1 MPLESFR
8 FLILSDKFSCEK
20 NVVYQWNSPT
30 RFLFLRNEWHRSEN
44 ISGSEQD
51 EVVTYRDMPLQSG
64 LMTRPL
70 VTWPPMVRGGACL
83 ASEARVHSD
92 HGHVAG
98 QWPPHTCPHAT
109 RVARAAGRRVR
120 GDLHPVPVP
129 QWRSAQPGEPR
140 RQAALRRPALQLQ
153 QAGQTRAEHHRP
165 SDCEDKAQA
174 VTTNWCG
181 EYSLVFLLSL
191 WQLIHPSSLFLFLII
206 TTLDG
211 YGQFSAI

>member
-20 NVVYQWNSPT
+20 NVVYQWNSPIG
-30 RFLFLRNEWHRSEN
+30 FLLLQSEWHRSEEN
-44 ISGSEQD
+44 ISGSEKD
-51 EVVTYRDMPLQSG
+51 EVVTMPHLAG

-70 VTWPPMVRGGACL
+70 VTWQPMVRGGACL
-83 ASEARVHSD
+83 TPEARVHSD

-98 QWPPHTCPHAT
+98 QWPPDTCTHAT
-109 RVARAAGRRVR
+109 RVAGPAGRRVC
-120 GDLHPVPVP
+120 GDLHPVSVP
-129 QWRSAQPGEPR
+129 QWRRTQPGEPR

-153 QAGQTRAEHHRP
+153 QAGQTCAEHHGP